1 MKVRMKCKSGNKCHS
16 DIRGGMMPLLQPID
30 PAIVKAAAD
39 KTLRRMPPARNLYEQ
54 PAFIEGFKRGAAFAT
69 DHHVTSLSDDGK

>member
-1 MKVRMKCKSGNKCHS
+1 
-16 DIRGGMMPLLQPID
+16 MMPLLQPID
-30 PAIVKAAAD
+30 PEIVKTAAD
-39 KTLRRMPPARNLYEQ
+39 KTLRKMPPARNLYEQ